1 MIIYDQD
8 HILIKDYKLVKYMD
22 IHYMRLEMENYDVS
36 ISGKDFEIEYYGCD
50 ELKMKGKIKV
60 IECHEHGL

>member
-1 MIIYDQD
+1 
-8 HILIKDYKLVKYMD
+8 MD

-36 ISGKDFEIEYYGCD
+36 IRGKDFEIEYYGCD